1 MEKQTNKAED
11 LILTSINQIIRTIEM
26 EETECKSFIATSDSP
41 VHQEREKEKL
51 EKLGYKKKTY
61 VDLLI
66 CYGKTGIFDLKQF
79 NMVCKMLFN
88 KEAIEFAHQYLA
100 AIQQTIE
107 IDKQITNRLICLDA
121 YKHQNNLKY
130 TEQLERVVGTEMTT
144 CIIQAMFGKHEKEKY
159 LKLRDYMASELKIY
173 NMLEFQKKSIES
185 IWKKQFDNWS
195 ENHMV
200 LQAHMHLYL
209 MIQED
214 LLKHKKNYVN
224 VQTTQYKKEMK

>member
-66 CYGKTGIFDLKQF
+66 CYGKTGIFDIKQF

-130 TEQLERVVGTEMTT
+130 TEQLERVVGTEITT
-144 CIIQAMFGKHEKEKY
+144 CIIQVMFGEHEKEKY

-214 LLKHKKNYVN
+214 LLKNKKNYLN